1 MNNLE
6 SIALSALQ
14 HYAYCPRQC
23 ALIHVEQSWTE
34 NVFTERGN
42 RLHAKADEPEW
53 EMLEGVRVER
63 ALPLYSDTLGLV
75 GRADV
80 VEFLADGTPYPVEY
94 KSGKRKRT
102 PDASTAELNR
112 ICDDVQLCAQALCL
126 EEMLNTRVP
135 RGAVFHAGSK
145 RRREIEVNAGLRERT
160 LEVIAAVRTILET
173 RTTPAPVNDA
183 RCTHCSLLEACMPDS
198 GLFKR
203 FDPYRVEPDRLEE
216 DHVKGMP

>member
-1 MNNLE
+1 MPDLE

-42 RLHAKADEPEW
+42 RLHSKADEPEW

-80 VEFLADGTPYPVEY
+80 VEFLADGTPFPVEY

-126 EEMLNTRVP
+126 EEMLKTRVP
-135 RGAVFHAGSK
+135 RGAVSK

-183 RCTHCSLLEACMPDS
+183 RCTHCSLMEACMPDS
-198 GLFKR
+198 GMFKR
-203 FDPYRVEPDRLEE
+203 FDPFRLTE
-216 DHVKGMP
+216 DNLTENP

>member
-1 MNNLE
+1 MPDLE
-6 SIALSALQ
+6 PVALSALQ
-14 HYAYCPRQC
+14 HYAYCPRRC
-23 ALIHVEQSWTE
+23 ALIHVESIWDD

-80 VEFLADGTPYPVEY
+80 VEFLSDGTPFPVEY

-102 PDASTAELNR
+102 PDPSTAELNR

-126 EEMLNTRVP
+126 EEMLKTSVP
-135 RGAVFHAGSK
+135 RGAVFHAASK
-145 RRREIEVNAGLRERT
+145 RRREIEVNAGLRQRT
-160 LEVIAAVRTILET
+160 LEVITAVRAILET

-198 GLFKR
+198 GMFKR
-203 FDPYRVEPDRLEE
+203 FDPFKPDPFMLEE
-216 DHVKGMP
+216 DHLKGPL